1 MSGEPPGSTQ
11 TGIAAN
17 CNKYAVQLGNQYCY
31 EMAAANGI
39 TIDQLYEWNH
49 ALKGDCRGMYPN

>member
-1 MSGEPPGSTQ
+1 MSGEPLDSTK

-17 CNKYAVQLGNQYCY
+17 CNKYAVQLGNQYYY

-39 TIDQLYEWNH
+39 TIDQLYE
-49 ALKGDCRGMYPN
+49 